1 MSKILFQHESEVVAP
16 LVREAGRIVMAHY
29 QTEFTVTTKSDSS
42 PVTMA
47 DLDANGLIVESLTA
61 AFPKDSIISEESPTT
76 GKKNSERKWL
86 VDPLD
91 GTREFVDKNGMFVI
105 MIGLA
110 IKGEAVFGAI
120 YQPTEDLFMMG
131 AKNFLSIQQGGK
143 NLTPNLSQTTQ
154 GKDSVFVVS
163 RSHPSKS
170 VERVAKKLE
179 SKDVVRIGSVGLK
192 IAQIVTGKGDVYL
205 STSNKMSEWDTC
217 APEAILRAA
226 GGTVSDITGA
236 PLRYGKESPNTMR
249 GIIASNGLLHHQ
261 VVDACR
267 EIVREKK
274 W

>member
-1 MSKILFQHESEVVAP
+1 MSKVLFQHESEVVGP
-16 LVREAGRIVMAHY
+16 LIREAGRIVMAHY
-29 QTEFTVTTKSDSS
+29 RTEFTVTTKSDSS

-47 DLDANGLIVESLTA
+47 DLDANSLIVERLTA
-61 AFPKDSIISEESPTT
+61 AFPEDTIISEESPTT

-86 VDPLD
+86 IDPLD
-91 GTREFVDKNGMFVI
+91 GTREFVDKNGMFVV

-143 NLTPNLSQTTQ
+143 NLTPNLSPTTL
-154 GKDSVFVVS
+154 GKDSIFVIS

-170 VERVAKKLE
+170 VERITKKVE
-179 SKDVVRIGSVGLK
+179 SKGVVRIGSVGLK
-192 IAQIVTGKGDVYL
+192 IAQIVTGQGDVYL

-236 PLRYGKESPNTMR
+236 PLRYGKESPNTKR
-249 GIIASNGLLHHQ
+249 GIIASNGLLHHL

-267 EIVREKK
+267 EIVEKK
-274 W
+274 KW